1 MKKHKRHQQALRE
14 ARAILNAGFSIRPLP
29 AAGGMV
35 LPTLSLDADRIAD
48 AQEVLEAVGY
58 SIPQIN
64 VVVCN
69 AITEMKVAIEN
80 KFDEVIVK

>member
-1 MKKHKRHQQALRE
+1 MERRQQALRE
-14 ARAILNAGFSIRPLP
+14 ARAILNLGFSIRPIP
-29 AAGGMV
+29 AADGV
-35 LPTLSLDADRIAD
+35 ITPTLSLDTDRIAD

-69 AITEMKVAIEN
+69 AISEMRIAIGKRGKE
-80 KFDEVIVK
+80 DD